1 MINNTTV
8 KKKRFFCAFLVIA
21 LISSVFACW
30 ASAAGE
36 EPGDS
41 GATAEQIV
49 VLAAEA
55 EETAEADE
63 EIQGETGMM
72 EDGNEELVV
81 VSDENGA
88 DEDVINIDELPLAM
102 PEVVHSVEIVDAKY
116 DAEAQKISVE
126 IKNISDSD
134 IEAQLVLTDADY
146 AQTQV
151 PCGLRLSQIAAGET
165 FTMCVDYA
173 SEVEQPELGL
183 IVQYAEILSSISK
196 EQLENGS
203 IGQFIGSNIVSYETM
218 KIYETENI
226 FKAMKSDDKVVA
238 DIPAEGEETVTA
250 GEAVKN
256 FINQTGF
263 VQLFTTH
270 WKCLIMIAI
279 ACVLLFLA
287 IVKGFEPL
295 LLLPIAFG
303 MLLTNLPGAEMFHE
317 ELWAGGHV
325 HWDLFGNSEAVTP
338 GLLDYLYLGVKLGIY
353 PCLIFFGVGAMTDFE
368 PLIANP
374 KSLLLGAAAQL
385 GIFVTYVAAVL
396 MGFNSMEAG
405 SIGIIGG
412 ADGPTAI
419 FVTSKLAPHLL
430 GPIAVAAYSYMA
442 LVPVI
447 QPPIMKLLTTKKE
460 RCIKMQA
467 LRKVSKTEKII
478 FPIVVTVFVALLV
491 PSAAPLVGSLM
502 LGNLFKESGVTERL
516 SKTVQNEL
524 MNIVTIFLGVTVGA
538 TATADTFLSVQTI
551 KIIIMGVIAFGLG
564 TAGGVLL
571 AKFMNLFLKNKI
583 NPLCGSAGVSA
594 VPMAARVSQMVGQKE
609 DPSNFLLMHAM
620 GPNVAGVIGSAI
632 AAGVMIALFG

>member
-8 KKKRFFCAFLVIA
+8 KKKRIFCALLVFAIF
-21 LISSVFACW
+21 SSVFACW

-36 EPGDS
+36 NETSGNS
-41 GATAEQIV
+41 GADTDEAV
-49 VLAAEA
+49 VLAAEIDDA
-55 EETAEADE
+55 EEVQTEEIPYEEDTEADVVTE
-63 EIQGETGMM
+63 E
-72 EDGNEELVV
+72 NE
-81 VSDENGA
+81 A
-88 DEDVINIDELPLAM
+88 DVIDLNEFPLLM
-102 PEVVHSVEIVDAKY
+102 PEVVYSVEIADAKY
-116 DAEAQKISVE
+116 DMASQKVDVD
-126 IKNISDSD
+126 IKNISDKD
-134 IEAQLVLTDADY
+134 IEAQVLITDADY
-146 AQTQV
+146 VVTQMPV
-151 PCGLRLSQIAAGET
+151 GLGIAEIAAGET
-165 FTMCVDYA
+165 FTMSVEYA
-173 SEVEQPELGL
+173 SEVEEPELGL
-183 IVQYAEILSSISK
+183 VVQYAEIITSISR
-196 EQLENGS
+196 EQLETGAV
-203 IGQFIGSNIVSYETM
+203 GQFIGSNIVSYDTM
-218 KIYETENI
+218 QTYEAENI
-226 FKAMKSDDKVVA
+226 FETLAAVKTTDEEQADVA
-238 DIPAEGEETVTA
+238 DVVESVPA

-270 WKCLIMIAI
+270 WKCLIMIGI

-325 HWDLFGNSEAVTP
+325 HWDLFGHSEEFTP

-385 GIFVTYVAAVL
+385 GIFVTFVAATL
-396 MGFNSMEAG
+396 MGFNALEAS

-478 FPIVVTVFVALLV
+478 FPIVVTIFVALLV

-538 TATADTFLSVQTI
+538 TATADTFLRAETI
-551 KIIIMGVIAFGLG
+551 KIIVMGVIAFGLG
-564 TAGGVLL
+564 TAAGVLL
-571 AKFMNLFLKNKI
+571 CKFMNLFLKNKI

-632 AAGVMIALFG
+632 AAGVLIALFG